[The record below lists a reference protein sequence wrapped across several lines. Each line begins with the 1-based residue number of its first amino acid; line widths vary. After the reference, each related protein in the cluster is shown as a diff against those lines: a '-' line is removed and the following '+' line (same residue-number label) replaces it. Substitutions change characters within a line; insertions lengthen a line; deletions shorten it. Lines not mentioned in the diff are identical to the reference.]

1 MDLKEILKLVEELE
15 LENVK
20 VEADEIF
27 IDLKQQIYKIFQE
40 YKIVKPTEKKVPE
53 KKRKEKLPVEKKLL
67 IYKPRKY
74 EYRGYV
80 EEVQIGATKSEGG
93 SRDYVIKIGG
103 QRTLYF
109 FEGGIKNRP
118 VVSIDVFDMP
128 QPQFPKQLREVWQE
142 YWNNPVVWAKKAL
155 EFGADLVTI
164 HLVSTDPKIK
174 DTSPQEAART
184 VENILQEIKA
194 PIIVGGSGD
203 PDKDPKVFEKV
214 AEVASGERILIAS
227 ASLDMD
233 YKKVA
238 RVVKEYNH
246 NVISWISMDIND
258 QKMLNRLLLA
268 EGVPRNCIV
277 QDPTTAALGY
287 GLEYTYSLIQRI
299 KINALMA
306 NDKEL
311 QFPISCG
318 VTNNWAAREA
328 WMKEPKW
335 GDKKFRGIL
344 WEITGAIT
352 VLSAGADLLM
362 MLHPYSVKVIKEII
376 LTLFDKKNGK
386 KKIDYKKWLEV

>member
-1 MDLKEILKLVEELE
+1 MNLNDVLKAIEEVE
-15 LENVK
+15 LENVNIETEELLLDIKQMVYQLAQKIEETKPKKK
-20 VEADEIF
+20 VEA
-27 IDLKQQIYKIFQE
+27 
-40 YKIVKPTEKKVPE
+40 KK
-53 KKRKEKLPVEKKLL
+53 VEKKLL
-67 IYKPRKY
+67 VYKPKRY
-74 EYRGYV
+74 EYPGYI

-103 QRTLYF
+103 QKSLYF

-118 VVSIDVFDMP
+118 VIAIDVFDTP

-142 YWNNPVVWAKKAL
+142 YWHNPVVWAKKAL

-164 HLVSTDPKIK
+164 HLVSTDPKIR
-174 DTSPQEAART
+174 DTSPQEAARLI
-184 VENILQEIKA
+184 ENILQEIKC
-194 PIIVGGSGD
+194 PIIVGGSGN
-203 PDKDPKVFEKV
+203 PEKDPKVFEKV
-214 AEVASGERILIAS
+214 AEVASGERLLIAS
-227 ASLDMD
+227 ASLDTD
-233 YKKVA
+233 YKRIA
-238 RVVKEYNH
+238 RAVKEYNH

-299 KINALMA
+299 KINALVA

-328 WMKEPKW
+328 WMKEPRW
-335 GDKKFRGIL
+335 GDKKYRGIL
-344 WEITGAIT
+344 WEITGAIA
-352 VLSAGADLLM
+352 VLVAGADLLM
-362 MLHPYSVKVIKEII
+362 MLHPYSVKVLKEII
-376 LTLFDKKNGK
+376 SSLYDKRKGR
-386 KKIDYKKWLEV
+386 KIDYKKWLEI